1 MDQNQLRYSF
11 NYNKRGFEPIEF
23 KDCLTSKVDKLLEP
37 INLQQINT
45 IKRQEIDK
53 VKEQVCI
60 REDINMK
67 NRNLASRHDEPNEND
82 LNENNTRD
90 DGNTPMND
98 NVRDSIQ
105 EKQRQIKNKLMRK
118 KHYHEEQ
125 CKLFKVVL
133 QQEFQEFFPDIIIDE
148 RKGYLYRS
156 GKVLKTTEFCNVID
170 EISAYFLKNLET
182 LCPDNHQRFNT
193 RWRSKLESVS
203 ESCKRILEYRL
214 AVESNNDNDLMR
226 LGSYKVWSD
235 HVKVIMSFAALMVVV
250 KMSIAKIDEFVPWKV
265 LVFLLLNSAT
275 AFAIYLSVD
284 GSHEVKAMWAWAY
297 YFIVLSYYLFL

>member
-1 MDQNQLRYSF
+1 MDQNNLRYSF

-23 KDCLTSKVDKLLEP
+23 KDCLTTKVDKLLEP

-82 LNENNTRD
+82 LNENNTQD

-105 EKQRQIKNKLMRK
+105 EKQRQIQNKLMRK

-148 RKGYLYRS
+148 RKGYLHRS

-182 LCPDNHQRFNT
+182 LCPDNYQRFNT

-214 AVESNNDNDLMR
+214 AVEWYNDNDLMR

-250 KMSIAKIDEFVPWKV
+250 KMSIAKIDKSVQCKSLVV
-265 LVFLLLNSAT
+265 LWLNLAL
-275 AFAIYLSVD
+275 ALAIYVSIN
-284 GSHEVKAMWAWAY
+284 GSHEVKVMWSCAFFMVIHCLY
-297 YFIVLSYYLFL
+297 YCS